1 MRRAEWAV
9 AALALA
15 PALALGQVLIPS
27 PRPITGGSQ
36 ELPPVGVEG
45 HYGPAEPEDL
55 DQIAYNGASYQKRNV
70 LVKGRLDDLVPGRYL
85 ALSDGAA
92 RVMLIPFH
100 DSDYHDLS
108 SFLGVEVEV
117 TGIVRRIPAK
127 QKSLRC
133 YGQVNVE
140 SKCDDYVLPQLPDAQ
155 PGWPEQSITL
165 LKISDRGKERPGRA
179 ATRTLADTGLDAAAS
194 DGKPVRAIGQF
205 RGANLCKD
213 VPEASRR
220 DSADWVIVTSEGP
233 VWVTGRRPSGKG
245 FQLDPAYR
253 GDTTRWL
260 EVSGKVL
267 ILDGVRYLK
276 AGKVALI
283 PRPAESEPVA
293 CPP

>member
-1 MRRAEWAV
+1 MRRAELAV
-9 AALALA
+9 AVLALA
-15 PALALGQVLIPS
+15 PGLALAQVLIPS
-27 PRPITGGSQ
+27 PRPITGGAQ

-70 LVKGRLDDLVPGRYL
+70 LVKARLDDLVPGRYL

-108 SFLGVEVEV
+108 AFLGVEVEV
-117 TGIVRRIPAK
+117 TGIVRRVPTG
-127 QKSLRC
+127 QKLKRC
-133 YGQVNVE
+133 YGENLPE
-140 SKCDDYVLPQLPDAQ
+140 SKCDDYLLPQLPDAQ

-205 RGANLCKD
+205 RGANHCKD

-276 AGKVALI
+276 ASKVALI

>member
-1 MRRAEWAV
+1 MRTAAVAV
-9 AALALA
+9 AAFALAPPLALA
-15 PALALGQVLIPS
+15 QVLIPS
-27 PRPITGGSQ
+27 PRPITGGQQ

-55 DQIAYNGASYQKRNV
+55 DQIAYNGASYQKKNV
-70 LVKGRLDDLVPGRYL
+70 IVKGRLDHLVPGRYL

-108 SFLGVEVEV
+108 AFVGVEVEV
-117 TGIVRRIPAK
+117 TGIVRRVPAQ
-127 QKSLRC
+127 QKLKRC
-133 YGQVNVE
+133 YGENLPE
-140 SKCDDYVLPQLPDAQ
+140 SKCEDYLLPVLPDAQ

-165 LKISDRGKERPGRA
+165 LKISDRGKGLARREG
-179 ATRTLADTGLDAAAS
+179 RTLADTGLAAAAA

-205 RGANLCKD
+205 RGANLCGD
-213 VPEASRR
+213 LAAGTRR
-220 DSADWVIVTSEGP
+220 DPADWVLLTAEGP
-233 VWVTGRRPSGKG
+233 VWVVGRRPAGRG

-253 GDTTRWL
+253 GDSSRWL
-260 EVSGKVL
+260 EVSGKVE
-267 ILDGVRYLK
+267 IAGDVRYLK
-276 AGKVALI
+276 ASKVALI